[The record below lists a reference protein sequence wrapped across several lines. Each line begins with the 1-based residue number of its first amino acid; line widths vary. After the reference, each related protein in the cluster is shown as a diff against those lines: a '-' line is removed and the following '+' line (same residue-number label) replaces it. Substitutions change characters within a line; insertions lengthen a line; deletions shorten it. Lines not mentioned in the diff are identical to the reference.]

1 MAKTNPSAVAMS
13 QQKFAKNLT
22 SGAKIRD
29 AFPVDGAVIMMT
41 IVAIIRMKQNVS
53 IFIEIAQNLKD
64 HGKTF
69 INKTG
74 LQTVQKPVEREVGFF
89 EDIKRG
95 KLSYKNVPIDLN
107 KKLDKDTLMYFFL
120 TSSNLAQCCCCFHTF
135 PLILDSESPFFL
147 LNIFLNFFCP

>member
-64 HGKTF
+64 HGKSF

-74 LQTVQKPVEREVGFF
+74 LQPISKPAEQEVGFLRALQRVGLVVAKAS
-89 EDIKRG
+89 I
-95 KLSYKNVPIDLN
+95 
-107 KKLDKDTLMYFFL
+107 
-120 TSSNLAQCCCCFHTF
+120 
-135 PLILDSESPFFL
+135 
-147 LNIFLNFFCP
+147 FFCIF